1 MSFHITNKIIKK
13 EWTDYNNHMNVAY
26 YVLVFDEAWEVMLKK
41 FKMGENSA
49 KTTEM
54 STMVVETY
62 ITYNNEVKEGEAV
75 DIFLTYFDHD
85 KKRLHYRLEMIEKS
99 SKKLSATIEL
109 LSLYVNLKERKVSEF
124 ENEKVN
130 LMKKFIN
137 ENENNFNKENLTLG
151 NTFKVNENIKIKS
164 FKDKILKD
172 HLTIVV
178 INNKG
183 KTIGYITKNEL
194 FKKY

>member
-26 YVLVFDEAWEVMLKK
+26 YVLVFDEAWEVMLQK

-49 KTTEM
+49 KTNEM

-62 ITYNNEVKEGEAV
+62 ITYNNEVKEGEEV

-109 LSLYVNLKERKVSEF
+109 LSLYVDLKERKVSEF
-124 ENEKVN
+124 ENEKIN
-130 LMKKFIN
+130 LMKNFIH
-137 ENENNFNKENLTLG
+137 ENENSFNKE
-151 NTFKVNENIKIKS
+151 
-164 FKDKILKD
+164 DLKF
-172 HLTIVV
+172 LS
-178 INNKG
+178 KLR
-183 KTIGYITKNEL
+183 K
-194 FKKY
+194 

>member
-26 YVLVFDEAWEVMLKK
+26 YVLVFDEAWEVMLQK

-49 KTTEM
+49 KTNEM

-62 ITYNNEVKEGEAV
+62 ITYNNEVKEGEEV

-109 LSLYVNLKERKVSEF
+109 LSLYVDLKERKVSEF

-137 ENENNFNKENLTLG
+137 ENENNFNKENLKFLS
-151 NTFKVNENIKIKS
+151 K
-164 FKDKILKD
+164 LK
-172 HLTIVV
+172 
-178 INNKG
+178 K
-183 KTIGYITKNEL
+183 
-194 FKKY
+194 

>member
-26 YVLVFDEAWEVMLKK
+26 YVLVFDEAWEVMLQK

-54 STMVVETY
+54 STMIVETY
-62 ITYNNEVKEGEAV
+62 ITYNNEVKEGEEV

-137 ENENNFNKENLTLG
+137 ENENNFNKENLKFLS
-151 NTFKVNENIKIKS
+151 K
-164 FKDKILKD
+164 LK
-172 HLTIVV
+172 
-178 INNKG
+178 K
-183 KTIGYITKNEL
+183 
-194 FKKY
+194 

>member
-26 YVLVFDEAWEVMLKK
+26 YVLVFDEAWEVMLQK

-49 KTTEM
+49 KTAEM

-62 ITYNNEVKEGEAV
+62 ITYKNEVKEGEEV
-75 DIFLTYFDHD
+75 EIFLTYFNHD

-109 LSLYVNLKERKVSEF
+109 LSLYVDLKKRKVSEF
-124 ENEKVN
+124 ENEKIN
-130 LMKKFIN
+130 LMENFIN
-137 ENENNFNKENLTLG
+137 KNENSFNK
-151 NTFKVNENIKIKS
+151 
-164 FKDKILKD
+164 DDLKF
-172 HLTIVV
+172 LS
-178 INNKG
+178 K
-183 KTIGYITKNEL
+183 L
-194 FKKY
+194 KK